1 MKRARKERLIS
12 TSLIRRLCLSLLLL
26 FGGWASLPMYAQ
38 KAVTLNL
45 TNQPFSTFIKQVE
58 QQTDYK
64 FFFEEQSVDVD
75 RLVNVKAQN
84 QDIKVVL
91 DRVLG
96 GTNLTYT
103 IANKKILLKKH
114 ESQKPQKGKAL
125 PHEISGNVIGED
137 GSPMI
142 GVSIQVK
149 GKAVGTVTNID
160 GNYRLVLP
168 NNSDAI
174 VVTYVGYVPQEISLK
189 NNNWQ
194 RIVLKEDAN
203 MLDAVV
209 VVGYGTVKKR
219 DLTGAISTVKADEMG
234 LTGVSS
240 IGHAL
245 EGKAAGLYVRQNS
258 AQPGGGLDI
267 LVRGAGSINANN
279 DPLYIVDGFPIAKL
293 DQIASS
299 DRKMDPGTQG
309 VLNFL
314 NPNDVESIE
323 VLKDASATSIYG
335 ARAANGVVIIN
346 TKRGKEGEFNVNLD
360 AYFGVQKAAKQLRM
374 LNAQQFG
381 DMLWQAM
388 KNDGKTP
395 SHDVYGNGDQAVVPE
410 YLDSNHLI
418 PSDDVD
424 WVDEILRAA
433 VVQSYNLSFTKADK
447 KSNQLFSLGYYDQQG
462 LVKFSDFKRVSGRF
476 NSEYKLFDDH
486 LRIGENISLSHSWGT
501 SVSNNAA
508 LGGTLYEAYKFQS
521 ITPVKNLEDEYAGN
535 VFSDIPNPMGKL
547 YRNKDNQDKKS
558 RLVGNLYAELHLF
571 DGLMFK
577 TSFGV
582 DYNNLYRRSFSPKY
596 DELNASEKLSSLS
609 NRNAWNF
616 NWVFTNTLT
625 YNKTFGDH
633 TINALLGMESLRNR
647 YEYFTASRDGFPS
660 DDPNFRFLDAG
671 DVGTQKNSGAA
682 TEYSMVSYFGK
693 LDYNYHDR
701 YLVAFTLRRDGSS
714 RLGNNKWGNF
724 PAASVGWR
732 ISNEP
737 FFDVEAISN
746 LKVRVGWGQNGNSD
760 VPSYATIDSYKSNST
775 NSNYPI
781 DGNQSGVDL
790 GLVQTRNGN
799 VNLKWETTTQ
809 TNVGVDLGF
818 LNGDLNLTLDYFN
831 KDTKDLLWRRAL
843 PASIGGTNMT
853 VWDNVGKMNNKGFE
867 MEINYQKQIN
877 QDFGFSVAYN
887 FSVIKNK
894 MTELNGVDY
903 IGLSSSE
910 LHGRNFDQE
919 TSRSAVGQ
927 PIGSFFVYEADGLFQ
942 SDAEIQNYKNDR
954 GELLQPNA
962 KPGDIRFKDLNGDGV
977 INSDDRDFKG
987 NPLPDCSMGLTLGFN
1002 YKNFDVSA
1010 FFQGVF
1016 GNEVYNL
1023 TNYLGEFYNQAQYNK
1038 NSTILDAWRP
1048 DNTDTDIPR
1057 VTLDDPNNNIRPST
1071 YYIHNASFVRLKNLK
1086 VGYTLPDK
1094 VASKLKLKRTY
1105 IYLQGQ
1111 NLFTITGYEGID
1123 PEVGLQSYSSENRN
1137 LDMGVDRGVYPLPR
1151 TFTLGVN
1158 VSF

>member
-1 MKRARKERLIS
+1 M
-12 TSLIRRLCLSLLLL
+12 
-26 FGGWASLPMYAQ
+26 P
-38 KAVTLNL
+38 
-45 TNQPFSTFIKQVE
+45 
-58 QQTDYK
+58 D
-64 FFFEEQSVDVD
+64 
-75 RLVNVKAQN
+75 
-84 QDIKVVL
+84 
-91 DRVLG
+91 
-96 GTNLTYT
+96 
-103 IANKKILLKKH
+103 
-114 ESQKPQKGKAL
+114 
-125 PHEISGNVIGED
+125 
-137 GSPMI
+137 
-142 GVSIQVK
+142 
-149 GKAVGTVTNID
+149 
-160 GNYRLVLP
+160 
-168 NNSDAI
+168 
-174 VVTYVGYVPQEISLK
+174 
-189 NNNWQ
+189 
-194 RIVLKEDAN
+194 N
-203 MLDAVV
+203 M
-209 VVGYGTVKKR
+209 
-219 DLTGAISTVKADEMG
+219 
-234 LTGVSS
+234 
-240 IGHAL
+240 
-245 EGKAAGLYVRQNS
+245 
-258 AQPGGGLDI
+258 PGGGVA
-267 LVRGAGSINANN
+267 VRIRGFSTIRNN
-279 DPLYIVDGFPIAKL
+279 DPLYIIDGIPVDGGI
-293 DQIASS
+293 
-299 DRKMDPGTQG
+299 
-309 VLNFL
+309 NFL
-314 NPNDVESIE
+314 NPNDIESMQ
-323 VLKDASATSIYG
+323 VLKDASSASIYG

-746 LKVRVGWGQNGNSD
+746 LKV
-760 VPSYATIDSYKSNST
+760 
-775 NSNYPI
+775 
-781 DGNQSGVDL
+781 
-790 GLVQTRNGN
+790 
-799 VNLKWETTTQ
+799 ETTTQ

-1123 PEVGLQSYSSENRN
+1123 PEVGLQSYSSENRS